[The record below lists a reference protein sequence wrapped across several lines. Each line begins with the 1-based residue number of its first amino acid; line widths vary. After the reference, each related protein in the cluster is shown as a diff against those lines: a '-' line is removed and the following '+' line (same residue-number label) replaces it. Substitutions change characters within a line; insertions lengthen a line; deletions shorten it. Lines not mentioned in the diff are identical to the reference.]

1 MDQLKSFEKC
11 QCVTPGFCP
20 MFNRIMGLTPPDWK
34 WCKKTSQEERISYYN
49 LLSKAP
55 PSENQDILK
64 LLENYNGDK
73 RWFYL
78 NYLLLSKKYHFCS
91 LANNYQIEKNKEIFS
106 LIDRQSLDKKCAEI
120 EILCLG
126 HSDKQFDSIVDRPY
140 IKKINLND
148 IDAGKYNDNKWAEA
162 RAFVSQDNLFS
173 SDVEWI
179 GFTTASWNIK
189 YQSFCRIDNFH
200 NWDTFKVM
208 INSKPE
214 DKVVLCADVFCPC
227 MWFYSENNVLSV
239 FFKERARD
247 IGMRFIESIG
257 LTFQKH
263 VKAPVSNQL
272 ILHKQ
277 VYSEYYRY
285 LIDNDVFAKTH
296 DFIENVAKK
305 YLCANNLND
314 SLYAHSRINGY
325 FVEMIT
331 CFWFASQDFVYLPNA
346 ERKEDWYNQNAVASR
361 IKEWDS
367 KERFGLWQ

>member
-140 IKKINLND
+140 IKKINLNN
-148 IDAGKYNDNKWAEA
+148 IDAGKYSDNKWAES
-162 RAFVSQDNLFS
+162 RAFISQDNLFL
-173 SDVEWI
+173 
-179 GFTTASWNIK
+179 A
-189 YQSFCRIDNFH
+189 
-200 NWDTFKVM
+200 M
-208 INSKPE
+208 
-214 DKVVLCADVFCPC
+214 
-227 MWFYSENNVLSV
+227 
-239 FFKERARD
+239 
-247 IGMRFIESIG
+247 
-257 LTFQKH
+257 
-263 VKAPVSNQL
+263 
-272 ILHKQ
+272 
-277 VYSEYYRY
+277 
-285 LIDNDVFAKTH
+285 
-296 DFIENVAKK
+296 
-305 YLCANNLND
+305 
-314 SLYAHSRINGY
+314 
-325 FVEMIT
+325 
-331 CFWFASQDFVYLPNA
+331 
-346 ERKEDWYNQNAVASR
+346 
-361 IKEWDS
+361 
-367 KERFGLWQ
+367 